1 MTADKRSYKGVRL
14 PSGSSMGELFE
25 CKGRFLAEQS
35 FADRESEEADLGTQ
49 AHLHM
54 SENTPIDEVP
64 DELNYLVFRARELQE
79 ICRKDF
85 GLAGPTKT
93 FHEQRIWC
101 KDGDNAF
108 FSGEIDFY
116 EIDATEENASII
128 DYKFFQGFYAS
139 ADKNR
144 QLQVYAV
151 LLAQEYP
158 KLKTINLGLVQPML
172 DKLTTA
178 VIDVEN
184 IQSLRSRLIQLSREV
199 QEKGAERK
207 AGTHCK
213 WCRALAHCPEAHA
226 WAKNAIIENME
237 NVSNEELS
245 EKMSM
250 ASTLEQ
256 FVKEVKKLCK
266 ERLQKNIDV
275 PNFKL
280 RASGH
285 ITSFDVPKVAE
296 KMFGANLSVNEFLSC
311 CSLKESEL
319 VKVWAKTTGESVAK
333 AKQDLRQRIEAHT
346 RIKPKAMSLIRDA

>member
-1 MTADKRSYKGVRL
+1 MTDVRSYKGKRL
-14 PSGSSMGELFE
+14 PSGSSLGELFE
-25 CKGRFLAEQS
+25 CRGRFLAEQS
-35 FADRESEEADLGTQ
+35 FAERESEEADLGTQ

-54 SENTPIDEVP
+54 SEKTPIDEVP
-64 DELNYLVFRARELQE
+64 DELNYLVFKARELQAV
-79 ICRKDF
+79 CRKDF
-85 GLAGPTKT
+85 GLVEPTKT
-93 FHEQRIWC
+93 FYEQRLWC
-101 KDGDNAF
+101 MDGDNAF

-116 EIDATEENASII
+116 EIDATGETATIL
-128 DYKFFQGFYAS
+128 DYKFFQGFYPS

-158 KLKTINLGLVQPML
+158 QLKTINLALVQPML
-172 DKLTTA
+172 DRLTTA
-178 VIDVEN
+178 VIDVKN
-184 IQSLRSRLIQLSREV
+184 IQGLRSRLIQLSREV
-199 QEKGAERK
+199 QRGDAERK

-226 WAKNAIIENME
+226 WAKNQIIENME
-237 NVSNEELS
+237 NVNNEELS
-245 EKMSM
+245 EKMSL

-256 FVKEVKKLCK
+256 FIKEVKKLCK

-285 ITSFDVPKVAE
+285 ITTFDVPKVAE

-311 CSLKESEL
+311 CTLKEYEL
-319 VKVWAKTTGESVAK
+319 VKAWAKLTGLSVAK

-346 RIKPKAMSLIRDA
+346 RVKPKAMSVIRDA